1 MALGVEQQA
10 REREREHLTQMLHF
24 LCVLSRASVS
34 IYRLAIPILFSNV
47 FPHAENTLLFCVIVM
62 NSEFEMRFAAA
73 LIALRAECI
82 LFSFTSNRFYS
93 THTDLR
99 FFSYTSL
106 HRHHI
111 PGHGA

>member
-1 MALGVEQQA
+1 
-10 REREREHLTQMLHF
+10 
-24 LCVLSRASVS
+24 
-34 IYRLAIPILFSNV
+34 
-47 FPHAENTLLFCVIVM
+47 M

-99 FFSYTSL
+99 FFSYIPPRSL
-106 HRHHI
+106 CIGITYLGMVRKAFKI
-111 PGHGA
+111 

>member
-1 MALGVEQQA
+1 
-10 REREREHLTQMLHF
+10 
-24 LCVLSRASVS
+24 
-34 IYRLAIPILFSNV
+34 
-47 FPHAENTLLFCVIVM
+47 M

-99 FFSYTSL
+99 FFF
-106 HRHHI
+106 HI
-111 PGHGA
+111 PLCIGITYLGMVRKAFKI